1 MAERVTL
8 PDPQRLAPL
17 TVEIPGN
24 GFTVTTAEV
33 DEEQPVDVI
42 VPITVYVV
50 VVVGEAVTDK
60 PIVLLKP
67 DEGDHE
73 NVFAPVADNVTE
85 DPEQIEAEFTLICG
99 FGFTVTLMVV
109 VVAFCPS
116 LGVNVYVADC

>member
-1 MAERVTL
+1 MVTI
-8 PDPQRLAPL
+8 PGPQRLSPV
-17 TVEIPGN
+17 TDKIEGK
-24 GFTVTTAEV
+24 GFTVTTAEAV
-33 DEEQPVDVI
+33 ELHPVDVI

-60 PIVLLKP
+60 PIVLLNP

-99 FGFTVTLMVV
+99 IGFTVTLMLA
-109 VVAFCPS
+109 VVAFCPAF
-116 LGVNVYVADC
+116 GVNVYVADC